1 MGGGTGVL
9 VASRSRHSREV
20 KRSMDSP
27 VIASASAQPS
37 TSAIGARIR
46 DGVVVVVSVESDAD
60 FVSAYQIRASAL

>member
-1 MGGGTGVL
+1 
-9 VASRSRHSREV
+9 
-20 KRSMDSP
+20 MDSP